1 MIRNNKKVKSD
12 YDLIDTFSSMESNY
26 GNMKKKRLDLGDMQ
40 AVSSLKYPQAI
51 SICPIYFPYLHSL
64 SCYETFISNQS
75 AQGRKLSVNAIPTY
89 SVHKTYL

>member
-1 MIRNNKKVKSD
+1 
-12 YDLIDTFSSMESNY
+12 METCKN
-26 GNMKKKRLDLGDMQ
+26 RLDLDDIQ
-40 AVSSLKYPQAI
+40 AVPSQKYPTAI

-89 SVHKTYL
+89 SVHI

>member
-1 MIRNNKKVKSD
+1 MLLSNLFNGLASDVSSCIMIRNNKKVKSD

-64 SCYETFISNQS
+64 SCY
-75 AQGRKLSVNAIPTY
+75 
-89 SVHKTYL
+89 